1 MEKLELFN
9 ISDSFINYLN
19 QFDKTICYNKNEL
32 RPYVGP
38 LFAYNG
44 LKFYAP
50 LSKNGSIIK
59 HNGMPN
65 NDNFIHYKIV
75 DVNKETIGIIRFNNM
90 IPVPDSEL
98 KKIDINSFS
107 QSKKDLLNHDVDF
120 IRSHSNTITSRALAL
135 FKIKCSKQRNN
146 QGTKKY
152 SKICCEFKLLAT
164 KANYFIQDK
173 ERFVAEID
181 ISSDVSNIKHDDSAN
196 LLASVPPVRKV
207 SVDFTKVPSNPE
219 DKFLDIGD
227 YAIEHKSETQLQ
239 IKSEHHRTKLNIN
252 SSKLKG
258 FHM

>member
-9 ISDSFINYLN
+9 ISDSFIDYLN

-50 LSKNGSIIK
+50 LSKTGSSIK

-75 DVNKETIGIIRFNNM
+75 DANKETIGIIRFNNM

-98 KKIDINSFS
+98 KKIDIKSLP
-107 QSKKDLLNHDVDF
+107 QSKKDLLNHDVNF
-120 IRSHSNTITSRALAL
+120 IRRHSNTITSRALSL
-135 FKIKCSKQRNN
+135 FKIKCSKQHNN

-164 KANYFIQDK
+164 KANYFAQDK
-173 ERFVAEID
+173 ERFVVEID
-181 ISSDVSNIKHDDSAN
+181 ISSEKSNIQHDNNAN
-196 LLASVPPVRKV
+196 LLASVQPVRKV
-207 SVDFTKVPSNPE
+207 SIDFTNGPSNPE

-239 IKSEHHRTKLNIN
+239 IKPETHQNKLNIK

-258 FHM
+258 FRM